1 MNELEEAQAFL
12 KEAKKQIMT
21 MMRKNEAILKEIDA
35 TVTSHDKILKKVAY
49 ANECV
54 EEMLC
59 SVLVAIRQHE
69 YLQPWKPKDAPESK
83 PEL

>member
-1 MNELEEAQAFL
+1 MSELEEAKAFL
-12 KEAKKQIMT
+12 KEAKGQILT
-21 MMRKNEAILKEIDA
+21 MIRKMDSMLKGLDA
-35 TVTSHDKILKKVAY
+35 KISSHDEILRKVAY

-69 YLQPWKPKDAPESK
+69 YLQPWKPKDVPKSSTD
-83 PEL
+83 